1 MSSIAY
7 VTDEQMMEYHR
18 LCGNRD
24 MNFWRLSPKTE
35 FTDFKPG
42 DLLFFYARTPQSRRR
57 AFVGYA
63 HFRSA
68 SVLTLKQMWNR
79 FEKKNGYDNI
89 EQMKRAIESSSRDH
103 QVPAKMSC
111 LYLDGAVFFRSP
123 IDPRDAGIKL
133 SSSLE
138 SFTYID
144 QGNPGAT
151 VRILKIA
158 QSIGVNDF
166 WSASLNEECEQQFG
180 IDMMDYQMAEI
191 AARLAPLMQ
200 SKSAAIK
207 AGRLMQSY
215 LAAHSD
221 FRPIAGSADAYRFQH
236 GTLTL
241 ALSFVY
247 SARQK
252 NALFQQL
259 IGRYMSYQVEMRRE
273 AIAAELVDLEVVTEE
288 KDAQVETWLKELKQL

>member
-57 AFVGYA
+57 TFVGYA

-207 AGRLMQSY
+207 AGRMMQSY

-259 IGRYMSYQVEMRRE
+259 IGRYMSYQMEMQRE
-273 AIAAELVDLEVVTEE
+273 AMAAELVDLKVVTEE